1 MDCGT
6 TGTAAGID
14 PKILDNWQ
22 SDTFPISSWEQHPA
36 YDQPLEW
43 DASQDSS
50 PGDADIVDLNT
61 LRGPLSRDQSTV
73 PVVGHAGD
81 FRGSE
86 SRCELF
92 HPPLTLE
99 LPADRYPSRAAANM
113 VPLPLGS
120 SASTTVLSKA
130 P

>member
-50 PGDADIVDLNT
+50 PGDADIVDLNN

-92 HPPLTLE
+92 HPPLN
-99 LPADRYPSRAAANM
+99 P
-113 VPLPLGS
+113 G
-120 SASTTVLSKA
+120 ASG
-130 P
+130 

>member
-22 SDTFPISSWEQHPA
+22 SDTFPIYSA

-43 DASQDSS
+43 DASQDST
-50 PGDADIVDLNT
+50 PGDADVVDLSN
-61 LRGPLSRDQSTV
+61 LRGPLSRGQSTV

-81 FRGSE
+81 YRGSE
-86 SRCELF
+86 SRCDSS
-92 HPPLTLE
+92 H
-99 LPADRYPSRAAANM
+99 LP
-113 VPLPLGS
+113 
-120 SASTTVLSKA
+120 
-130 P
+130 